1 MSDFCSGERSV
12 SLFSWTW
19 CNGVIS
25 GNIFVLSETA
35 AQKRTFSLYLLCL
48 IQERG
53 QEKWLM
59 DQNIDF
65 SWTGGFII
73 VIMHDASLRTQSQ
86 SAVKTP
92 PLRPQGLPSNRCY
105 EIMRDLSQWI
115 NNWTVFFTPLCC
127 HCVTAKHCCIN
138 MLRRCRSFHCTSD
151 HRTAAEQEHMRGAH
165 CQSMQSIPTAPSIT
179 CCFTLCHF

>member
-1 MSDFCSGERSV
+1 MVWYWEK
-12 SLFSWTW
+12 SLFS
-19 CNGVIS
+19 VR
-25 GNIFVLSETA
+25 LMA

-65 SWTGGFII
+65 RWTGGFII
-73 VIMHDASLRTQSQ
+73 VIMHGASLRTQSQ

-115 NNWTVFFTPLCC
+115 NNWTVFFSPLCA
-127 HCVTAKHCCIN
+127 VIVWMQNTAVLTCWKDAVPSTVNLTTGRLQSRNTWEEHTASQCS
-138 MLRRCRSFHCTSD
+138 LYLQHLVLHAVSRCATSK
-151 HRTAAEQEHMRGAH
+151 
-165 CQSMQSIPTAPSIT
+165 CY
-179 CCFTLCHF
+179 